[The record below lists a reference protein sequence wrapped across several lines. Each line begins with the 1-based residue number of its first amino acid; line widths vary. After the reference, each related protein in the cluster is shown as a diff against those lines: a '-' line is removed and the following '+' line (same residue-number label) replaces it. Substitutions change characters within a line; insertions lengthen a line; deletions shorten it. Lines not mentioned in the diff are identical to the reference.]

1 MTAMASQPPRRA
13 YAFDELLEAQQS
25 SGQSYLEFI
34 RRDSMSVGVYVL
46 PAGGRDAQGP
56 HTEDEVYVVL
66 LGEAMLNIAGVPN
79 PVGPGSVVFVEANVE
94 HHFEAI
100 ESDLKVLV
108 FFAPAE
114 GSAGQRG

>member
-1 MTAMASQPPRRA
+1 MANQPPRRA
-13 YAFDELLEAQQS
+13 YAFADLLEEQQE
-25 SGQSYLEFI
+25 SGQSYFEFI
-34 RRDSMSVGVYVL
+34 RRESMSVGVYVL
-46 PAGGRDAQGP
+46 PAGGRDPQGP

-66 LGEAMLNIAGVPN
+66 LGEATLSVADTPY
-79 PVGPGSVVFVEANVE
+79 PVQPGSVVFVEASVE

-114 GSAGQRG
+114 GSGRPG

>member
-13 YAFDELLEAQQS
+13 YAFDELLEEQQN
-25 SGQSYLEFI
+25 SGKAYLEFL
-34 RRDSMSVGVYVL
+34 RRDSMSVGVYAL
-46 PAGGRDAQGP
+46 PAGGRDPQGP

-66 LGEAMLNIAGVPN
+66 LGEATLSVAGAPH
-79 PVGPGSVVFVEANVE
+79 PVRPGSVVFVEANVE

-114 GSAGQRG
+114 GSAPRPG

>member
-1 MTAMASQPPRRA
+1 MSAMADGPRRA
-13 YAFDELLEAQQS
+13 YTFSELLEEQQN

-34 RRDSMSVGVYVL
+34 RRDSMSVGVYTL
-46 PAGGRDAQGP
+46 PAGGRDPQGA

-66 LGEAMLNIAGVPN
+66 LGEATLTVAGEPHA
-79 PVGPGSVVFVEANVE
+79 VGPGSVVFVEARVD
-94 HHFEAI
+94 HRFESI

-114 GSAGQRG
+114 GSTGQAR

>member
-1 MTAMASQPPRRA
+1 MASGPGRA
-13 YAFDELLEAQQS
+13 YAFDELMEAQQS
-25 SGQSYLEFI
+25 SAQSYLEFI

-46 PAGGRDAQGP
+46 PAGGHDPQGP

-66 LGEAMLNIAGVPN
+66 LGEATLRVAGTAH
-79 PVGPGSVVFVEANVE
+79 PVRPGSVVFVEANVE

-114 GSAGQRG
+114 GSAGQAG